1 MQSLTEY
8 RNMLDNVDGSLI
20 SILAK
25 RFKITDEVGVLKK
38 ENGMPPVDAER
49 EQEQFERVRELAS
62 VHGLEPEIAE
72 KVLRHIIDMAVERHQ
87 LLQSSSGC

>member
-1 MQSLTEY
+1 MQGLTEY

-49 EQEQFERVRELAS
+49 EREQFERIRELA
-62 VHGLEPEIAE
+62 VAHGVEPEIAE
-72 KVLRHIIDMAVERHQ
+72 KVLRLVIDMVVERHQ
-87 LLQSSSGC
+87 LIQSSGG